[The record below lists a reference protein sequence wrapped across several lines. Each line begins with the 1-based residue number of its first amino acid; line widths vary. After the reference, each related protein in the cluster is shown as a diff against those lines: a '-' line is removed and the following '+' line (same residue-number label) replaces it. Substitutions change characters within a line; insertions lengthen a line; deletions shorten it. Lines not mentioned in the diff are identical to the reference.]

1 MKLEITAEP
10 ATDGVRSEV
19 QVAFDASPWQR
30 AKTDTSGGRVDAVEC
45 LNGAVFYRVRAN
57 GEPVAFFVVRID
69 EGNGRKEAR
78 ITLAHGRAGFDLVAV
93 VMPIIEAMFSA
104 CDSISLQTRR
114 AGLVKKLHAAGYATA
129 AVTLRKELK

>member
-1 MKLEITAEP
+1 MKLEIRTEATTDDVRAE
-10 ATDGVRSEV
+10 
-19 QVAFDASPWQR
+19 VAAEFDATPWQR

-45 LNGAVFYRVRAN
+45 LAGAVLYRVLAD

-93 VMPIIEAMFSA
+93 VLPIIEAMFSA

-114 AGLVKKLHAAGYATA
+114 AGLVKKLRTAGYATA